1 MMIGVSVILCCYN
14 SAKRLPLTL
23 KHLAE
28 QNVDSNIAWEV
39 LIVDNASTDHT
50 VALVN
55 DLVSEYEFKC
65 PVRIVQEKKA
75 GLTFAR
81 KKGIED
87 CKYEYIIFCDD
98 DNWLSSNF
106 VSEAFKILSEN
117 IKCGIAGGRLLPQF
131 ETEKPRWFDSYQLF
145 YTVGEKP
152 VDPGDVTDRCV
163 IPGAGMITR
172 KSIWLKV
179 FDSNYKFLCV
189 DRMGNSL
196 STGGDM
202 EMCEI
207 VRNLKY
213 RIHYSD
219 VIHLKHFIPKERLT
233 LEYLKRNA
241 FGFGIFNML
250 IQPYY
255 YLSAKNINRWI
266 WFKDFAYNILQIRKP
281 FINLLYLKRFD
292 FVVNFNL
299 QIGKVYGLLSL
310 RKQYLSNIAYIK
322 RYYETLE

>member
-1 MMIGVSVILCCYN
+1 MPCENRTG
-14 SAKRLPLTL
+14 K
-23 KHLAE
+23 
-28 QNVDSNIAWEV
+28 
-39 LIVDNASTDHT
+39 
-50 VALVN
+50 
-55 DLVSEYEFKC
+55 
-65 PVRIVQEKKA
+65 KKA

-179 FDSNYKFLCV
+179 LLWV
-189 DRMGNSL
+189 L
-196 STGGDM
+196 
-202 EMCEI
+202 
-207 VRNLKY
+207 
-213 RIHYSD
+213 
-219 VIHLKHFIPKERLT
+219 
-233 LEYLKRNA
+233 A
-241 FGFGIFNML
+241 ML
-250 IQPYY
+250 IP
-255 YLSAKNINRWI
+255 
-266 WFKDFAYNILQIRKP
+266 
-281 FINLLYLKRFD
+281 
-292 FVVNFNL
+292 
-299 QIGKVYGLLSL
+299 LSL
-310 RKQYLSNIAYIK
+310 VLSLHPNFHPRMLMAVVAPTLIMKSRKEPN
-322 RYYETLE
+322 